1 MQDQEQQHPPL
12 HPDIFVGTSEM
23 AELMRRHPWA
33 DTPLGPPERW
43 PQALKVALRILLT
56 SRFEMW
62 LGWGPDIHFF
72 YNDAYRPTLGAKHP
86 RSLAMP
92 TRELWAEIW
101 DDIRERIEA
110 VLQRGE
116 STWDRGLLLIL
127 HRSGYP
133 EETYHTFSYSPLIG
147 DSGAVEGIFCVL
159 AIRDQ
164 VVPPTLNLDDPDE
177 GTEGVDLVPHKAR
190 HREVRAALSNSF
202 GFGGTNASV
211 IFKKVD

>member
-1 MQDQEQQHPPL
+1 MQDEEQQHPPL

-86 RSLAMP
+86 RSLGMP

-110 VLQRGE
+110 VLQRGD
-116 STWDRGLLLIL
+116 SLTVAQGLDVVALWNAAFIQSDDLSEAVTAFFEK
-127 HRSGYP
+127 RPP
-133 EETYHTFSYSPLIG
+133 E
-147 DSGAVEGIFCVL
+147 
-159 AIRDQ
+159 
-164 VVPPTLNLDDPDE
+164 
-177 GTEGVDLVPHKAR
+177 
-190 HREVRAALSNSF
+190 
-202 GFGGTNASV
+202 
-211 IFKKVD
+211 FKGQ